1 MAARHGDP
9 SAVKKRDELAQ
20 QLDAGQ
26 RASVNA
32 GIESFVPEPE
42 ADEAIRV
49 RPPPGGWDQTPA
61 APRRAARGPQLA
73 GLEAVEQA
81 LAQRMR

>member
-1 MAARHGDP
+1 M
-9 SAVKKRDELAQ
+9 AQ

-26 RASVNA
+26 RASVKA
-32 GIESFVPEPE
+32 AVESFVVEPE

-61 APRRAARGPQLA
+61 APRRTVRGPQLA
-73 GLEAVEQA
+73 GLGAVEEA

>member
-1 MAARHGDP
+1 
-9 SAVKKRDELAQ
+9 VKKRDEIAQ

-26 RASVNA
+26 RARVNA

-61 APRRAARGPQLA
+61 APRRTVRGPQLVA